1 MLFLIVNLRTN
12 KLSMSNEIKRNIFN
26 RPEFLKKTKQFKGEW
41 DIIVI
46 GGGATGLG
54 VALDA
59 SSRGFNTLLLEQA
72 DFANGTSSRSTKLA
86 HGGVRYLAQGNIS
99 LVNEAL
105 FERGLM
111 IKNAPHLVK
120 MLPFIIPGYR
130 WWEKPFYGLGL
141 KIYDWMAR
149 RYRLNKTK
157 IISSA
162 SVHKYMPD
170 LKEKGLKGGVL
181 YYDGQFDDARLAIN
195 LAQTC
200 AENGGVLLNYMK
212 VVNLKKDEEGIIS
225 GVVVKDLI
233 NGEELSLNSKVVIN
247 ATGVFVDDVLEMNS
261 LGKTPM
267 IKASQG
273 IHLVLDNTF
282 FNGEHALMI
291 PSTPDGRVLF
301 AVPWYGHLL
310 VGTTDTPKI
319 KISLEP
325 VALKSE
331 IAFVLE
337 TLGDYLEKKPTV
349 KDVLSVFAGLRPL
362 VMPSKEKGTKKISRD
377 HKLFTSSSRLITITG
392 GKWTTYRKMAEDT
405 IEEAINIGKLE
416 KIPCKTQRL
425 KIHGYKIS
433 KKTTGIL
440 DIYGSDGPL
449 IRQLARDVPKL
460 SEKLHSAFPHIK
472 AEVVWAAR
480 NEMAM
485 TIEDILARR
494 LRILFLNAKVAIE
507 MAPLVADLMAT
518 ELNFDKDWE
527 ETQII
532 KFREMAQKYLTV
544 PLEEIP
550 VNQPKIKI

>member
-1 MLFLIVNLRTN
+1 
-12 KLSMSNEIKRNIFN
+12 MSNETKENLFDRNS
-26 RPEFLKKTKQFKGEW
+26 FLKKTKEFSGKW

-59 SSRGFNTLLLEQA
+59 SSRGFKTLLLEQA

-99 LVNEAL
+99 LVKEAL

-120 MLPFIIPGYR
+120 MLPFIIPSYR
-130 WWEKPFYGLGL
+130 WWEKHFYGLGL

-149 RYRLNKTK
+149 KFRLNKTK
-157 IISSA
+157 IISTA
-162 SVHKYMPD
+162 SVHNYMPD

-181 YYDGQFDDARLAIN
+181 YYDGQFDDARLAVN

-200 AENGGVLLNYMK
+200 AEKGGVLLNYMK
-212 VVNLKKDEEGIIS
+212 VVKLKKDDKGLIS
-225 GVVVKDLI
+225 GVIANDL
-233 NGEELSLNSKVVIN
+233 LNSEEFDVDSQVVIN

-261 LGKTPM
+261 IVKSPM

-273 IHLVLDNTF
+273 IHLVLDKSF
-282 FNGEHALMI
+282 FKGGHALMI

-310 VGTTDTPKI
+310 VGTTDTPKNS
-319 KISLEP
+319 ISLEP
-325 VALKSE
+325 IALKSE

-337 TLGDYLEKKPTV
+337 TLGNYLDKKPTE

-377 HKLFTSSSRLITITG
+377 HKLFTSSSKLITITG
-392 GKWTTYRKMAEDT
+392 GKWTTYRRMAEDT
-405 IEEAINIGKLE
+405 IDEAIQIGNLE
-416 KIPCKTQRL
+416 KKSCVTQNL
-425 KIHGYKIS
+425 KIHGF
-433 KKTTGIL
+433 KKPKKGSHIL
-440 DIYGSDGPL
+440 DVYGSDGPL
-449 IRQLARDVPKL
+449 ILRLANDVPEFR
-460 SEKLHSAFPHIK
+460 EKIHPAFHHIK
-472 AEVVWAAR
+472 AEVIWAVR

-485 TIEDILARR
+485 TIEDVLARR

-507 MAPLVADLMAT
+507 MAPVIAQLIAM
-518 ELNFDKDWE
+518 ELNYNQEWQE
-527 ETQII
+527 AQI
-532 KFREMAQKYLTV
+532 KSFAKVASNYLTE
-544 PLEEIP
+544 PFQTKP
-550 VNQPKIKI
+550 FNKTKINI